1 MDVQQTGLWVQLCQS
16 LQNSGKC
23 YVVQKP
29 WALVGDKGTNTGQR
43 AVNKNKV
50 QQPCE
55 PFTQL
60 NIKNKSDGPLGL
72 LFDIFS
78 SQL

>member
-1 MDVQQTGLWVQLCQS
+1 MCNKLDYEFNYVRVWKIQV
-16 LQNSGKC
+16 KC

-29 WALVGDKGTNTGQR
+29 WALDGDKGTNMGQR
-43 AVNKNKV
+43 AANKNKV